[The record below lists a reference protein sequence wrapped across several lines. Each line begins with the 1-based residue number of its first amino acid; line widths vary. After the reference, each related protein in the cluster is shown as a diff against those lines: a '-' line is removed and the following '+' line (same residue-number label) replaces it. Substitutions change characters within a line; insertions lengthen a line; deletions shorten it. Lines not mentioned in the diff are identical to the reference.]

1 MVGRGWP
8 SPPYDH
14 HRPLG
19 QELHL
24 MATKSS
30 VPTTKLVAIV
40 EKLGFTVK
48 VKANSMKVWP
58 ADGSSKKSLDLT
70 TNKHGRTAQVL
81 LVGFTRDEGTL
92 LLAKPPATTAT
103 QVIDLSDE
111 KLALRFFFKACK
123 ELMAA
128 SKPASSPAPVAP
140 PVVEEQPVVEQVAA
154 SA

>member
-1 MVGRGWP
+1 
-8 SPPYDH
+8 
-14 HRPLG
+14 
-19 QELHL
+19 

-58 ADGSSKKSLDLT
+58 ANGSSKKSLDLT

-103 QVIDLSDE
+103 QVIDLSNE
-111 KLALRFFFKACK
+111 KLALRTFFKACK
-123 ELMAA
+123 ELNAS
-128 SKPASSPAPVAP
+128 SKPAAKEESASPSVTEEVAPV
-140 PVVEEQPVVEQVAA
+140 EQAVA
-154 SA
+154 